1 MTATMSTDR
10 IWQATDAQ
18 RAALCDLLAGLGDDD
33 WRRPS
38 LCAGWTVKDVAAHLT
53 LQQLGPGAVLAQML
67 QWKGSIDR
75 TTAHAAQRRAE
86 ALSTGQIVAA
96 IRATIGSRRHIFGVT
111 QRETLCD
118 ILVHSQ
124 DIAVPL
130 GRTLDPAPEAAAV
143 AATRVLSM
151 RWPPPLPLVSTV
163 AGFRLTATDIT
174 WTAGSGPEIK
184 GPMSAL
190 LLVCT
195 GRVVALSRLT
205 GPGLP
210 VLSARLSVPVPT
222 QDIEEEND

>member
-151 RWPPPLPLVSTV
+151 RWPPPLPSARKM
-163 AGFRLTATDIT
+163 AGLRLTATDT
-174 WTAGSGPEIK
+174 SWSAGDGPVVT
-184 GPMSAL
+184 GPMAAL
-190 LLVCT
+190 LLACC
-195 GRVVALSRLT
+195 GRVAALPRLAGDGVAELT
-205 GPGLP
+205 
-210 VLSARLSVPVPT
+210 ARLA
-222 QDIEEEND
+222 